1 MKVQVIFLKSDLIGI
16 IDGIDVDL
24 GPTDVILQR
33 AWKLQEGKTLADVL
47 LNCWDNQLT
56 IVQHLT
62 KVKETWDFF
71 KTMYEHVDISTRLMV
86 KKKFT
91 TLVMQEGKSTISS
104 MEKFQDSLNRMACV
118 GLVVDDQEVVIQ
130 LLTTLLPSYKTF
142 VTIVGNMQTL
152 TLPILMAKL

>member
-1 MKVQVIFLKSDLIGI
+1 
-16 IDGIDVDL
+16 
-24 GPTDVILQR
+24 
-33 AWKLQEGKTLADVL
+33 
-47 LNCWDNQLT
+47 
-56 IVQHLT
+56 
-62 KVKETWDFF
+62 
-71 KTMYEHVDISTRLMV
+71 MYEHVDISTRLMV